1 MSDLPPDDPPPRRRR
16 RRLGGWG
23 GCLLWALA
31 WLFVVAAGCSVGL
44 VLRPDP
50 HAPAQV
56 ASGQGW
62 KVQVHNTKD
71 GDKYVEL
78 VIGNEVRTAQCGFV
92 VDGRFKETSYGVGGN
107 QMVIFAGVPDGVTH
121 VRLHLADGSRPLVE
135 TGKKKDIPYFVYLA
149 DVHDKGPS
157 VLLDAQGQV
166 VTP

>member
-1 MSDLPPDDPPPRRRR
+1 MSDVPPEEDPRPRR

-23 GCLLWALA
+23 GCLLWLFV

-56 ASGQGW
+56 ASGEGW

-71 GDKYVEL
+71 GDQCVEL
-78 VIGNEVRTAQCGFV
+78 VIGNEIRTAQCGYV

-107 QMVIFAGVPDGVTH
+107 QTVIFAPVPDDVTH
-121 VRLHLADGSRPLVE
+121 VRLRLADGSRPLVE
-135 TGKKKDIPYFVYLA
+135 TGRKKDITYFVHLS
-149 DVHDKGPS
+149 DVADKGHS
-157 VLLDAQGQV
+157 ELLDAQGQI

>member
-1 MSDLPPDDPPPRRRR
+1 MSDLPPEEEPRRRR

-23 GCLLWALA
+23 GCLLWAFA

-56 ASGQGW
+56 ASGEGW
-62 KVQVHNTKD
+62 KVQVRNDD
-71 GDKYVEL
+71 GEKCIQM
-78 VIGNEVRTAQCGFV
+78 VIGNEERAGQCGFL
-92 VDGRFKETSYGVGGN
+92 DGGRFKETSYGVGGT
-107 QMVIFAGVPDGVTH
+107 QVVIFGTVPDGVAH
-121 VRLHLADGSRPLVE
+121 VRLRLADGSRPLVE

-149 DVHDKGPS
+149 DGPDKGPS
-157 VLLDAQGQV
+157 ELLDAQGQI

>member
-1 MSDLPPDDPPPRRRR
+1 MSDAPVEPEPPPRR

-23 GCLLWALA
+23 GCLLWAFV
-31 WLFVVAAGCSVGL
+31 WLFIVAAGCSVGL

-62 KVQVHNTKD
+62 KVQVHDDD
-71 GDKYVEL
+71 GDKCVEL

-107 QMVIFAGVPDGVTH
+107 QVVIFAGVPEGVAK
-121 VRLHLADGSRPLVE
+121 VRLRLADGSRPVVE
-135 TGKKKDIPYFVYLA
+135 TGKKKGIPYFVYLA
-149 DVHDKGPS
+149 DGPDKGPS
-157 VLLDAQGQV
+157 QLLDEQGQE